1 MKKILPLTVMLLW
14 AFTVAVFPISPL
26 PESISRYAQQ
36 ASIQPEKGIEL
47 YPNPV
52 TGGRLNITAT
62 ESILSVQVMNITG
75 KIVFNEEFPSNTTM
89 VTLELDKLEKGI
101 YLVRINFPTKEVHT
115 EKIMIK

>member
-1 MKKILPLTVMLLW
+1 MIPLTVMLLW
-14 AFTVAVFPISPL
+14 AFSFAVL
-26 PESISRYAQQ
+26 PYTPGLESITRYTKGASLQQ
-36 ASIQPEKGIEL
+36 EKGIEL

-52 TGGRLNITAT
+52 TEGRLTITAN

-75 KIVFNEEFPSNTTM
+75 KIVFNEEYPSNSTL

-101 YLVRINFPTKEVHT
+101 YLVRINFTAKEVHT